1 MLLKYLT
8 FSLAI
13 STASWM
19 VGIIGNALLIRTA
32 SYGRYLSHLNF
43 LPSNKVNRLIGL
55 GAFKWVVK
63 YTAFRFFNP
72 GLKVSS
78 RPDLAELMH
87 LRKEMTAAEVGHLV
101 AFVFVVIFAVVK
113 SIQLDLVFGLVIMLV
128 NVLMN
133 LYPSLLQQEN
143 KRRMDPLIQ
152 RLSARTQGGRSVP
165 VSPES

>member
-13 STASWM
+13 STLSWM
-19 VGIIGNALLIRTA
+19 VGIIGNALLMRTA

-43 LPSNKVNRLIGL
+43 LPSDELNRLIGL
-55 GAFKWVVK
+55 GHFKWVVK
-63 YTAFRFFNP
+63 YTVFRFFNP

-78 RPDLAELMH
+78 RPDLAELVN

-101 AFVFVVIFAVVK
+101 AFVFVFIFAVIK
-113 SIQLDLVFGLVIMLV
+113 SIQFDLVFGVVIMLV
-128 NVLMN
+128 NMLMN

-152 RLSARTQGGRSVP
+152 RLNARAQG
-165 VSPES
+165 